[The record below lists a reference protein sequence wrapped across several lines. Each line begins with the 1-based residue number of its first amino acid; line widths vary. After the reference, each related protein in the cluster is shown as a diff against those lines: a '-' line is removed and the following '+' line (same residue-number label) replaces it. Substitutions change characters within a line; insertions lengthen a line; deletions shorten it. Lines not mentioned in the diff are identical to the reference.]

1 MKIDAFILAASGIG
15 LLCLLA
21 TNALKSRPLLK
32 KAEPVMALCSL
43 TFLFLALQSSVSD
56 SAEKS
61 LAFQSPLKLQERF
74 FKRHCKL
81 RLGGTVTL
89 IDDMAYCLRGEF
101 VADQAP
107 RPNDVPR

>member
-1 MKIDAFILAASGIG
+1 MKIDAFILAASGIA

-21 TNALKSRPLLK
+21 TNALKSRPWLK
-32 KAEPVMALCSL
+32 KVEPAMALCSL
-43 TFLFLALQSSVSD
+43 TLLFLALQSSVLD
-56 SAEKS
+56 SSEKS
-61 LAFQSPLKLQERF
+61 FSFQSPLKLQERF

-89 IDDMAYCLRGEF
+89 VDDIAFCIRDGF